1 MLRSIGLFLAAGLA
15 WLILFSLPVGQ
26 GKTLYQ
32 LGQHFIIRTAP
43 VQWIGNKISTG
54 YKATLEATEESDL
67 QSSIRELPEKLT
79 RR

>member
-1 MLRSIGLFLAAGLA
+1 MLKSIGLFLAAGLA

-32 LGQHFIIRTAP
+32 LGQHFIIKTAP
-43 VQWIGNKISTG
+43 VQWIGRKISTG
-54 YKATLEATEESDL
+54 YEATLEATEETEL